1 MWTGSYTALELTR
14 AIAITTT
21 SATPSRTV
29 DLASYASLANREVLA
44 VVMTGALST
53 TATMT
58 FNVEVCA
65 TTDGTW
71 AAPSAGTTTLTVT
84 AAGINE
90 IPFYPN
96 KRYVRLAYSVDATGS
111 VPTSA
116 MLLVLDRQ
124 S

>member
-1 MWTGSYTALELTR
+1 MFNGNLTALELIR
-14 AIAITTT
+14 AAAITTT

-29 DLASYASLANREVLA
+29 DLAAYASLANREIMA
-44 VVMTGALST
+44 VVMTGALTT

-96 KRYVRLAYSVDATGS
+96 LRYVRLAYSVDATGS
-111 VPTSA
+111 VPTA
-116 MLLVLDRQ
+116 ANLVVLDR
-124 S
+124 